1 MRGGLEVAPSTV
13 RDEAGPR
20 SAHVPTDD
28 CGSRTSSKCPHP
40 RVPTLTVVLIGN
52 AGAFELRTRM
62 ADQIAQIFR
71 GIAPNIA
78 IERPTVFEFAINQKI
93 ANALGLSIPLAVLAQ
108 ADEVID

>member
-1 MRGGLEVAPSTV
+1 
-13 RDEAGPR
+13 
-20 SAHVPTDD
+20 
-28 CGSRTSSKCPHP
+28 
-40 RVPTLTVVLIGN
+40 
-52 AGAFELRTRM
+52 M

-71 GIAPNIA
+71 GIAPGNIA